1 MAGIF
6 EAIDGGE
13 EVYLWEIENDGANAT
28 ITAHE
33 LTALQGHRILVEIG
47 DQTIMYP
54 RHGSVDDVRIFA
66 FSFVGRNGESCF
78 LSDCLTSAR
87 RHRALFNDDYENSE
101 YGTVEFTPCVYDD
114 LIAVADTELI
124 MHHQECGAAGDASE
138 QELCELA
145 DNIIT
150 GTDTLAWLQSDEG
163 RSLRASAQMI
173 L

>member
-1 MAGIF
+1 MASIF

-47 DQTIMYP
+47 DQTIMYA

-87 RHRALFNDDYENSE
+87 RHRALFNDEYENSE

-124 MHHQECGAAGDASE
+124 MHRQECGSNASE
-138 QELCELA
+138 QERRVLA
-145 DNIIT
+145 DNIIA
-150 GTDTLAWLQSDEG
+150 GTDTLAWLKSDEG
-163 RSLRASAQMI
+163 RSLRASGQVI
-173 L
+173 F